1 MQSKRFI
8 IQTRCTA
15 SQLDINPKT
24 QLATRGGPLQE
35 IEQARRHLKN
45 ANLAG
50 KAQENLRSRILQ
62 WLDEHDDALYRT
74 CLKGHL
80 TGSAVIIDPTR
91 PATLLIHHK
100 KLKMWLQPGGHADGQ
115 GDLAQV
121 ALREATEETG
131 LTSLKVLSPAID
143 LDIHTIPERG
153 DEPEHLHLDVR
164 FLVIAPA
171 GSVASP
177 DEMETMGAI
186 WVSQDDP
193 DGLIASDELRR
204 LIDRAFFVASAL

>member
-1 MQSKRFI
+1 M
-8 IQTRCTA
+8 
-15 SQLDINPKT
+15 N
-24 QLATRGGPLQE
+24 E
-35 IEQARRHLKN
+35 IEQARQHVLS
-45 ANLAG
+45 ANLLG
-50 KAQENLRSRILQ
+50 ETQEELRGRLLQ
-62 WLDEHDDALYRT
+62 WLNDHDDALHRT

-80 TGSAVIIDPTR
+80 TGSAVIIDPSR

-100 KLKMWLQPGGHADGQ
+100 KLRMWLQPGGHADGQ

-121 ALREATEETG
+121 ALREAEEETG
-131 LTSLKVLSPAID
+131 LTSLQVITPAID

-177 DEMETMGAI
+177 DELETLGAV

-193 DGLIASDELRR
+193 DGLIVGDELRR
-204 LIDRAFFVASAL
+204 LIDRAFFIATSL